1 MLIACDFCCPGKSI
15 TRCTNCYIKFARTIA
30 RRRSELEQQSGGA
43 VYEVPALRALRL
55 IDFDGLEKTG
65 ECSLQASEFLEPM
78 VDDVWRW
85 RIPCPSCYSFV
96 VPDVEPQMPQGFASM
111 EPNLHCEIV
120 DIDAPQLDRP
130 SGLVGAARP
139 ACAARDR
146 LRQRRDDLRRVAEA
160 ALHRAADPPTH
171 AAYATF
177 WRPPPPA
184 DGCAPARRVLRA
196 PHARRCCCRR
206 RPRPA
211 PRALTRGPRRGVC
224 RRERWRLIR
233 SVPADDGEEPQALS
247 LVRLSAWR
255 CGDAGGGAVMR
266 TVPFMRVG

>member
-1 MLIACDFCCPGKSI
+1 MGFCAFTDASSTRDGRVVSDCRRHSRRGVLIACDFCCPGKSI

-139 ACAARDR
+139 VRTAS
-146 LRQRRDDLRRVAEA
+146 
-160 ALHRAADPPTH
+160 
-171 AAYATF
+171 
-177 WRPPPPA
+177 
-184 DGCAPARRVLRA
+184 
-196 PHARRCCCRR
+196 
-206 RPRPA
+206 
-211 PRALTRGPRRGVC
+211 TRNSYDEQPK
-224 RRERWRLIR
+224 
-233 SVPADDGEEPQALS
+233 
-247 LVRLSAWR
+247 
-255 CGDAGGGAVMR
+255 
-266 TVPFMRVG
+266 